1 MANTDH
7 RNLPLSTCSAS
18 AAEHN
23 RSGVNLLLSLWP
35 GALEELD
42 LAILQDPDFAL
53 AYAARARLH
62 AIHARPAQAK
72 IQISLAEAL
81 VLRNGTKREQSHVC
95 VLSLAIDG
103 RSAEALKASLSHLE
117 SWPQDVLIFGLLLGA
132 FGLFAFSG
140 MADHDQAR
148 VDLCER
154 HSRHFASDDWWFL
167 TYRGWSHTENGD
179 VARGRALTEQALQIR
194 RSNGNAAHA
203 MAHALHECGAN
214 AEAQQMIADWLPDY
228 DRKGVLHGHIAW
240 HGALVALEQGDV
252 SSALDYYTSNVAPSS
267 SAGTPINIV
276 SDSASFLWRLEA
288 YGPDVSPQLWSAAAA
303 YASGYFQQPGFAF
316 ADVHMAL
323 IEAYTKNQ
331 ASFEGRLRALAQA
344 NGLTPS
350 PGRSVN
356 LGLCSAI
363 EAFASGSFAA
373 CARILER
380 LTSEVTRIGGSGAQ
394 RELVDDMLVVSL
406 MKANEITKA
415 QAALNKR
422 LLRRPSARDNR
433 WLHSLSDEKNAPGCC

>member
-1 MANTDH
+1 M
-7 RNLPLSTCSAS
+7 
-18 AAEHN
+18 
-23 RSGVNLLLSLWP
+23 LLSLWP
-35 GALEELD
+35 GSLEELD
-42 LAILQDPDFAL
+42 LAILHDPDFAL

-62 AIHARPAQAK
+62 TIHARPAQAK
-72 IQISLAEAL
+72 IEISLAEVL
-81 VLRNGTKREQSHVC
+81 VLRNGTEREKSHVG
-95 VLSLAIDG
+95 VLSLAING
-103 RSAEALKASLSHLE
+103 RSAEALRASLSHLE

-154 HSRHFASDDWWFL
+154 YAGHFASDDWWFL

-240 HGALVALEQGDV
+240 HGALIALEQGNV
-252 SSALDYYTSNVAPSS
+252 KSALDYYTSNVAPSS

-288 YGPDVSPQLWSAAAA
+288 YGYGAPPHLWSEAAA
-303 YASGYFQQPGFAF
+303 YASGHFQQPGFAF
-316 ADVHMAL
+316 ADFHMSL
-323 IEAYTKNQ
+323 IDAHTGNHPMFERRHCAIMQ
-331 ASFEGRLRALAQA
+331 AFQDA
-344 NGLTPS
+344 PS
-350 PGRSVN
+350 PAGSVN
-356 LGLCSAI
+356 LELSSAI
-363 EAFASGSFAA
+363 QAFASGDFSA
-373 CARILER
+373 CARFLEP
-380 LTSEVTRIGGSGAQ
+380 LGSETARIGGSGAQ
-394 RELVDDMLVVSL
+394 RELVDDMLVISL
-406 MKANEITKA
+406 MRAEEINKA
-415 QAALNKR
+415 QTALNNR
-422 LLRRPSARDNR
+422 LHRRPSVRDNR
-433 WLHSLSDEKNAPGCC
+433 WLNSLTAK